1 MIASNGIIV
10 VDRLLNN
17 RTYTVEFDLGDDN
30 LQFVNNSKSHVPT
43 LRFRDGSNVQQIIE
57 ENEILNRYRNNI
69 EVVNPGIVNGLS
81 STYVRQL
88 LMEKQSIKYL
98 VPEELR
104 KYLEEN
110 EIYTAESQNTN
121 KDTVLAPLKLYTTK

>member
-1 MIASNGIIV
+1 
-10 VDRLLNN
+10 
-17 RTYTVEFDLGDDN
+17 
-30 LQFVNNSKSHVPT
+30 
-43 LRFRDGSNVQQIIE
+43 LRFRDGSDVQQIIE
-57 ENEILNRYRNNI
+57 ENEILNRYRSNI
-69 EVVNPGIVNGLS
+69 EVVYPGIVNGLS

-88 LMEKQSIKYL
+88 LMKKQSIKYL

-121 KDTVLAPLKLYTTK
+121 KDTVLAPLQLYNSK

>member
-1 MIASNGIIV
+1 M
-10 VDRLLNN
+10 
-17 RTYTVEFDLGDDN
+17 
-30 LQFVNNSKSHVPT
+30 
-43 LRFRDGSNVQQIIE
+43 QQIIVK
-57 ENEILNRYRNNI
+57 NEILNRYRSNI
-69 EVVNPGIVNGLS
+69 EVVYPGIVNGLS

-110 EIYTAESQNTN
+110 EIYTEESQNTN
-121 KDTVLAPLKLYTTK
+121 KDTVLAPLQLYNSK

>member
-1 MIASNGIIV
+1 M
-10 VDRLLNN
+10 
-17 RTYTVEFDLGDDN
+17 
-30 LQFVNNSKSHVPT
+30 
-43 LRFRDGSNVQQIIE
+43 QQIIE
-57 ENEILNRYRNNI
+57 ENEILTRYRNNI
-69 EVVNPGIVNGLS
+69 EVVSPGIVNGLS

>member
-1 MIASNGIIV
+1 
-10 VDRLLNN
+10 
-17 RTYTVEFDLGDDN
+17 
-30 LQFVNNSKSHVPT
+30 
-43 LRFRDGSNVQQIIE
+43 VQQIIE
-57 ENEILNRYRNNI
+57 ENEILNRYRSNI
-69 EVVNPGIVNGLS
+69 EVVYPGIVNGLS

-121 KDTVLAPLKLYTTK
+121 KDTVLAPLQLYNSK

>member
-1 MIASNGIIV
+1 M
-10 VDRLLNN
+10 
-17 RTYTVEFDLGDDN
+17 
-30 LQFVNNSKSHVPT
+30 
-43 LRFRDGSNVQQIIE
+43 QQIIE
-57 ENEILNRYRNNI
+57 ENEILNRYRSNI
-69 EVVNPGIVNGLS
+69 EVVYPGIVNGLS

-121 KDTVLAPLKLYTTK
+121 KDTVLAPLQLYNSK

>member
-1 MIASNGIIV
+1 MGLS
-10 VDRLLNN
+10 LLLGKPKNFA
-17 RTYTVEFDLGDDN
+17 VEFDLRDD
-30 LQFVNNSKSHVPT
+30 LQFVNTSKSHVLN

-57 ENEILNRYRNNI
+57 ENEILNRHRSNI

-121 KDTVLAPLKLYTTK
+121 KDTVLAPLKYS